1 MFLNFLQSN
10 TSYRNTKIQ
19 ILGSRDTKKK
29 KNVQNAQ
36 NFYSPELPANHVSLN
51 EFLKNITHV
60 YISSERDIQKSK
72 SNDIS

>member
-1 MFLNFLQSN
+1 MMFLNFLQSN

-19 ILGSRDTKKK
+19 ILDSRDTKK

-36 NFYSPELPANHVSLN
+36 NFYSPELSADHVSLN

-60 YISSERDIQKSK
+60 YISSERDIQKSTK
-72 SNDIS
+72 